1 MMQTLEA
8 KREGLTRYKVTQQ
21 FIAYIS
27 QGLTPVYIMEGADL
41 VADPDSW
48 AGWKWNGRESLQFF
62 SERKQYY
69 VDRKTFLS
77 STQVHD

>member
-1 MMQTLEA
+1 MMQTLES
-8 KREGLTRYKVTQQ
+8 KREGLLRYKVTRE

-27 QGLTPVYIMEGADL
+27 QGLTPVYIVEGADV

-48 AGWKWNGRESLQFF
+48 ARWKWNGRESLQFF

-69 VDRKTFLS
+69 VDRKTFLG
-77 STQVHD
+77 STQVLD